1 MNIIEE
7 TREGVI
13 RDNNTAQNKLK
24 NLLETHDKGIIELR
38 IDEPLHGE
46 LDLSIFEEMG
56 FKNIQ
61 NIYLGKGEITGIR
74 NFPPKLLIFECIDNL
89 LVEVNELPNT
99 LQQLDLQYNYL
110 NHIDLYGLSKL
121 FKVNLSHNKLESIE
135 NLPANIEEVYCINN
149 KLKKLPL
156 AETQKLRVLH
166 VSQNPNIIIEN
177 VPKSLVDLKMEDNP
191 FTEVT
196 YQEMH
201 APLDHDDADQ
211 EEKMTYHDALHQY
224 FKLKHIYETELYENR
239 KNAYNPAIIATQKQ
253 RKKLAQL
260 VKPKCIN
267 CKRPVGTIFSR
278 KDEKYIAICGD
289 TNAQTKCGLNIKLD
303 AGSYTNHSDML
314 YLFREKVESMKE
326 SIIIQKLDTL
336 FNYINERQSV
346 HIFKKELEDYN
357 FYSSMYKEL
366 YEKNVELHYDP
377 ERKDIILRKQKD
389 IFKLIDTIKALLDE
403 YKKTD
408 NKEFLRNAVEIQVKE
423 LNPEIENIRRLKY
436 EWMEVETDIKSAGPF
451 GSSSVIEIS
460 NKLVQRD
467 VNLSKNDYTFGEQP
481 KLIHFSKTGK

>member
-13 RDNNTAQNKLK
+13 RDNNTAQNKLE
-24 NLLETHDKGIIELR
+24 NLLETHDKGITELR

-46 LDLSIFEEMG
+46 LDLSIFEELG
-56 FKNIQ
+56 FKHIQ
-61 NIYLGKGEITGIR
+61 NIYLGKGEITGVR
-74 NFPPKLLIFECIDNL
+74 NFPTKLLVFECIDNL
-89 LVEVNELPNT
+89 LIEIDDLPNT
-99 LQQLDLQYNYL
+99 LEQLDLQYNYFS
-110 NHIDLYGLSKL
+110 HIDLHGLSKL

-135 NLPANIEEVYCINN
+135 NLPPNIEELYCINN
-149 KLKKLPL
+149 KLKNLSL

-191 FTEVT
+191 FAEVT

-201 APLDHDDADQ
+201 AHSLDDVDQ
-211 EEKMTYHDALHQY
+211 EDKMTYHEALHQY
-224 FKLKHIYETELYENR
+224 FKLKQKYESELYENR
-239 KNAYNPAIIATQKQ
+239 KKAFNPFIITTNKR

-260 VKPKCIN
+260 VRPKCIN

-278 KDEKYIAICGD
+278 KGETYTAICGD

-303 AGSYTNHSDML
+303 KGSYTNHSEML
-314 YLFREKVESMKE
+314 YLFRGEVESMKE
-326 SIIIQKLDTL
+326 SIITRKLDTL
-336 FNYINERQSV
+336 FNYINERQSI
-346 HIFKKELEDYN
+346 HMFKKELEEYN
-357 FYSSMYKEL
+357 SVSSMYKEL
-366 YEKNVELHYDP
+366 YEKNTDLHYDQ
-377 ERKDIILRKQKD
+377 ERRDIILRKQKE
-389 IFKLIDTIKALLDE
+389 IFKLTDTIKALLDE

-408 NKEFLRNAVEIQVKE
+408 NKEILRNAVEIQVKE

-436 EWMEVETDIKSAGPF
+436 EWMEMETDIKSAGPF
-451 GSSSVIEIS
+451 GSNSVIEVS
-460 NKLVQRD
+460 SKLVQRD

-481 KLIHFSKTGK
+481 KLTHFSKTGK

>member
-1 MNIIEE
+1 MNIIQE

-13 RDNNTAQNKLK
+13 RDNNTAQNKLE
-24 NLLETHDKGIIELR
+24 NLLETHDKGITELR

-46 LDLSIFEEMG
+46 LDLSIFEELG
-56 FKNIQ
+56 FKHIQ
-61 NIYLGKGEITGIR
+61 NIYLGKGEITGVR
-74 NFPPKLLIFECIDNL
+74 NFPTKLLVFECIDNL
-89 LVEVNELPNT
+89 LIEIDDLPNT
-99 LQQLDLQYNYL
+99 LEQLDLQYNYFS
-110 NHIDLYGLSKL
+110 HIDLHGLSKL

-135 NLPANIEEVYCINN
+135 NLPPNIEELYCINN
-149 KLKKLPL
+149 KLKNLSL

-201 APLDHDDADQ
+201 APLGDDDVDQ
-211 EEKMTYHDALHQY
+211 EDKMTYHEALHQY
-224 FKLKHIYETELYENR
+224 FKLKQKYESELYENR
-239 KNAYNPAIIATQKQ
+239 KKAFNPFIITTTKR

-260 VKPKCIN
+260 VRPKCIN

-278 KDEKYIAICGD
+278 KGETYTAICGD

-303 AGSYTNHSDML
+303 KGSYTNHSEML
-314 YLFREKVESMKE
+314 YLFRGEVESMKE
-326 SIIIQKLDTL
+326 SIITRKLDTL
-336 FNYINERQSV
+336 FNYINERQSI
-346 HIFKKELEDYN
+346 HMFKKELEEYN
-357 FYSSMYKEL
+357 SVSSMYKEL
-366 YEKNVELHYDP
+366 YEKNTDLHYDQ
-377 ERKDIILRKQKD
+377 ERRDIILRKQKE
-389 IFKLIDTIKALLDE
+389 IFKLTDTIKALLDE

-408 NKEFLRNAVEIQVKE
+408 NKEILRNAVEIQVKE

-436 EWMEVETDIKSAGPF
+436 EWMEMETDIKSAGPF
-451 GSSSVIEIS
+451 GSSSVIEVS
-460 NKLVQRD
+460 SKLVQRD

>member
-1 MNIIEE
+1 MNIIQE

-13 RDNNTAQNKLK
+13 RDNNTAQNKLE
-24 NLLETHDKGIIELR
+24 NILETHDKGITELR

-46 LDLSIFEEMG
+46 LDLSIFEELG
-56 FKNIQ
+56 FKHIQ

-74 NFPPKLLIFECIDNL
+74 NFPTKLLVFECIDNL
-89 LVEVNELPNT
+89 LIEIDDLPNT
-99 LQQLDLQYNYL
+99 LEQLDLQYNYL
-110 NHIDLYGLSKL
+110 KHIDLHGLPKL
-121 FKVNLSHNKLESIE
+121 FKVNLSHNKLDSIE
-135 NLPANIEEVYCINN
+135 NLPPNIEELYCINN
-149 KLKKLPL
+149 NLKNLPL

-201 APLDHDDADQ
+201 AHSLDDVDQ
-211 EEKMTYHDALHQY
+211 EDKMTYHEALHQY
-224 FKLKHIYETELYENR
+224 FKLKQKYESELYENR
-239 KNAYNPAIIATQKQ
+239 KKAFNPFIITTNKR

-260 VKPKCIN
+260 VRPKCIN

-278 KDEKYIAICGD
+278 KGETYTAICGD

-303 AGSYTNHSDML
+303 KGSYTNHSEML
-314 YLFREKVESMKE
+314 YLFRGEVESMKE
-326 SIIIQKLDTL
+326 SIITRKLDTL
-336 FNYINERQSV
+336 FNYINERQSI
-346 HIFKKELEDYN
+346 HIFKKELEEYN
-357 FYSSMYKEL
+357 SVSSMYKEL
-366 YEKNVELHYDP
+366 YEKNTDLHYDQ
-377 ERKDIILRKQKD
+377 ERRDIILRKQKE
-389 IFKLIDTIKALLDE
+389 IFKLTDTIKALLDE

-408 NKEFLRNAVEIQVKE
+408 NKEILRNAVEIQVKE

-436 EWMEVETDIKSAGPF
+436 EWMEMETDIKSAGPF
-451 GSSSVIEIS
+451 GSNSVIEVS
-460 NKLVQRD
+460 SKLVQRD

-481 KLIHFSKTGK
+481 KLTHFSKTGK